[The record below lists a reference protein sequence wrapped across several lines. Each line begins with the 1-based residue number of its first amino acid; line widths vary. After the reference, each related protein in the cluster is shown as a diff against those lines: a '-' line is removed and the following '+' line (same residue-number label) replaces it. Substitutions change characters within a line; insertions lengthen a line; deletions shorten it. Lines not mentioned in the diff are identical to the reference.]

1 MEGGPGDQGGK
12 ERTVTRRADRSVD
25 DGRTRPTGL
34 RSVAGQVFALQAVI
48 ALLIVAAA
56 AVALV
61 LQGRYDSERDARNRS
76 LAVAEAFAH
85 APGTAEALKGP
96 DPTAVLQPRAEAAR
110 KASGVD
116 FIAVLAPDG
125 VRFTDSDAGLIGQK
139 ASGDVGRAARGESFT
154 EIFHGAPNDAVRAVV
169 PIRDTDGSVV
179 GMVSSGIEV
188 ETVGQAV
195 QGRLPL
201 LLGAAAGGLA
211 LAVGG
216 AGLVSARLRRQ
227 THGLGPA
234 EMTRLKEHHE
244 AVLHAVKEGVV
255 IVAGD
260 GRLVL
265 ANDEARRLLRLPEHA
280 ERSHVRELGLDPRTA
295 HLLLS
300 GRAATDEVHL
310 AGDRLLAVNVRPTG
324 DGAPDGGVVMTMRDT
339 TELAALTGRA
349 EVARGRLRLLY
360 EAGTRIGTTL
370 DVVRTAEE
378 LSEVAVPRFADFVT
392 VELLDPVVRG
402 EEPSGAFTEMRR
414 TALSGVR
421 TETPLQPVG
430 DLIRFVVP
438 TTPMASA
445 LAEGRAVIQP
455 DLAAAQGWRAQ
466 DPEGAARALEFGLH
480 SLLTVPLLARGVVLG
495 MANFWRGPDSPE
507 PFGEED
513 LSFAEELAARAALAI
528 DNARRFTR
536 EHSMAVALQRSLLPR
551 VLPEQS
557 AMRVAYRYLPATA
570 GVGGDWFDV
579 IPLPGARVALVVG
592 DVVGHG
598 LHAAATM
605 GRLRTAVANFST
617 LDLPPEELLSHLDE
631 LIDRLG
637 EENEQG
643 GGEGGGPQ
651 AGGTGAGG
659 AEARGMDGATDAGSG
674 RGSGTA
680 GGGAG
685 QDPAADGRPAGG
697 AAGGTA
703 GAEGTTGA
711 TCLYAIYD
719 PTTGACTMASAGHP
733 GPALVRPDGSVEFPA
748 VPAGLPLG
756 IGLGDR
762 PFESVR
768 LRLEPGSK
776 LVLFTDGLIE
786 DRHRDYDTGLGLLRG
801 ALARPDR
808 SPEQT
813 CADVLA
819 ALLLPVPADDIALL
833 VASAHRIPAD
843 RIAEWEVPAEPS
855 AVSRVRTEAAA
866 RLAAWGLADVGFT
879 AELVLSELITN
890 AIRYGRAPVRVRLV
904 HDRVL
909 ICEVSDGSSTSP
921 HLRHAA
927 DTDEGGRGLFLV
939 AQFAQRWGTRYA
951 RRGKT
956 IWAELP
962 VSPDPAGGDGAGPL
976 FDPDALE
983 DLAW

>member
-1 MEGGPGDQGGK
+1 MTRGADGSPGGTSG
-12 ERTVTRRADRSVD
+12 
-25 DGRTRPTGL
+25 RPTGL
-34 RSVAGQVFALQAVI
+34 RSVASQVFALQAVI

-56 AVALV
+56 ALALV
-61 LQGRYDSERDARNRS
+61 LQGQYDSEQDARNRS
-76 LAVAEAFAH
+76 LAVAETLAH
-85 APGTAEALKGP
+85 APGIVEALRAP
-96 DPTAVLQPRAEAAR
+96 DPSAVLQPKAEAAR
-110 KASGVD
+110 RGSGVD
-116 FIAVLAPDG
+116 FVAVLAPDG
-125 VRFTDSDAGLIGQK
+125 ARYTDSDPSLIGQR
-139 ASGDVGRAARGESFT
+139 AQGDIGRARAGESFT

-169 PIRDTDGSVV
+169 PVRDEGGAVI
-179 GMVSSGIEV
+179 GMVSSGVEV
-188 ETVGQAV
+188 ATVGQAV
-195 QGRLPL
+195 EGRLPL
-201 LLGAAAGGLA
+201 LLGAAGIGLA
-211 LAVGG
+211 TAVGG
-216 AGLVSARLRRQ
+216 AALVSTRLRRQ

-244 AVLHAVKEGVV
+244 AVLHSVKEGVV

-260 GRLVL
+260 GRLLL
-265 ANDEARRLLRLPEHA
+265 ANDEARRLLKLPDDA
-280 ERSHVRELGLDPRTA
+280 ERRHVRELGLEPRTA
-295 HLLLS
+295 ALLLS
-300 GRAATDEVHL
+300 GRAATDEVHP
-310 AGDRLLAVNVRPTG
+310 AADRLLAVNVRPTG
-324 DGAPDGGVVMTMRDT
+324 NGAADGGCVMTMRDT

-378 LSEVAVPRFADFVT
+378 LSEVAVPRFADVVT

-414 TALSGVR
+414 TALSGV
-421 TETPLQPVG
+421 TEETPLQPVG

-438 TTPMASA
+438 STPMASA
-445 LAEGRAVIQP
+445 LDEGRAVIQT
-455 DLAAAQGWRAQ
+455 DLATAEGWRAQ
-466 DPEGAARALEFGLH
+466 DPEGAAQALAYGLH

-495 MANFWRGPDSPE
+495 MANFWRGQETPE

-557 AMRVAYRYLPATA
+557 AMRVSFRYLPAKA

-617 LDLPPEELLSHLDE
+617 LDLPPDELLGHLDE

-637 EENEQG
+637 EEHEPG
-643 GGEGGGPQ
+643 G
-651 AGGTGAGG
+651 
-659 AEARGMDGATDAGSG
+659 
-674 RGSGTA
+674 
-680 GGGAG
+680 
-685 QDPAADGRPAGG
+685 
-697 AAGGTA
+697 GGTA
-703 GAEGTTGA
+703 AAEGDERAEGTTGA

-719 PTTGACTMASAGHP
+719 PTTGSCTMASAGHP

-756 IGLGDR
+756 LGLGDR
-762 PFESVR
+762 PFASAR
-768 LRLEPGSK
+768 LKLEPGSK
-776 LVLFTDGLIE
+776 LVMFTDGLLE
-786 DRHRDYDTGLGLLRG
+786 DRHRDFDTGLELLRKT
-801 ALARPDR
+801 LARPGR

-819 ALLLPVPADDIALL
+819 TLLQPMPNDDIALL
-833 VASAHRIPAD
+833 VASAERIPPD
-843 RIAEWEVPAEPS
+843 RIAEWEVPNDPS
-855 AVSRVRTEAAA
+855 AVSPVRSAAAA
-866 RLAAWGLADVGFT
+866 RIASWDLEDVGFT

-890 AIRYGRAPVRVRLV
+890 AIRYGRPPVRVRLV
-904 HDRVL
+904 YDRVL

-962 VSPDPAGGDGAGPL
+962 IAPDQADGNGSGPVPDL
-976 FDPDALE
+976 DALE

>member
-1 MEGGPGDQGGK
+1 M
-12 ERTVTRRADRSVD
+12 
-25 DGRTRPTGL
+25 
-34 RSVAGQVFALQAVI
+34 FALQALI
-48 ALLIVAAA
+48 ALLIIAAA
-56 AVALV
+56 ALALV
-61 LQGRYDSERDARNRS
+61 LQGKYDSEREARSRS
-76 LAVAEAFAH
+76 LAVAEGFAH
-85 APGTAEALKGP
+85 APGLADALRSP
-96 DPTAVLQPRAEAAR
+96 DPTAALQARAEAAR
-110 KASGVD
+110 IGSGVD
-116 FIAVLAPDG
+116 FVAVLAPDG
-125 VRFTDSDAGLIGQK
+125 ARYTDSDPSLIGQR
-139 ASGDVGRAARGESFT
+139 AQGDIARARAGQSFT
-154 EIFHGAPNDAVRAVV
+154 EIFHGAPQDAVRAVV
-169 PIRDTDGSVV
+169 PVRAADGTVV
-179 GMVSSGIEV
+179 GIVTSGVEV

-201 LLGAAAGGLA
+201 LLGAAAGGLVI
-211 LAVGG
+211 AVSG
-216 AGLVSARLRRQ
+216 AALVSARLRRQ

-244 AVLHAVKEGVV
+244 AVLHSVKEGVV
-255 IVAGD
+255 IVAAD
-260 GRLVL
+260 GRLLL
-265 ANDEARRLLRLPEHA
+265 ANDEARRLLKLPEDAERLP
-280 ERSHVRELGLDPRTA
+280 VTELGLEPRTA
-295 HLLLS
+295 ALLLA
-300 GRAATDEVHL
+300 GETVTDEVHP

-324 DGAPDGGVVMTMRDT
+324 NGAADGGCVMTMRDT

-414 TALSGVR
+414 TALTGVR
-421 TETPLQPVG
+421 ATSPLQPVG

-445 LAEGRAVIQP
+445 LDKGRAVIQA
-455 DLAAAQGWRAQ
+455 DLASAQGWRAQ
-466 DPEGAARALEFGLH
+466 DPEGAAEAVAYGLH

-495 MANFWRGPDSPE
+495 MANFWRAADTPE

-536 EHSMAVALQRSLLPR
+536 EHTMAVALQRSLLPR
-551 VLPEQS
+551 VLPDQS
-557 AMRVAYRYLPATA
+557 AVSVAHRYLPAKA

-598 LHAAATM
+598 VHAAATM

-617 LDLPPEELLSHLDE
+617 LDLPPDELLGHLDE

-637 EENEQG
+637 EENES
-643 GGEGGGPQ
+643 
-651 AGGTGAGG
+651 G
-659 AEARGMDGATDAGSG
+659 AEDGDESDGD
-674 RGSGTA
+674 GTA
-680 GGGAG
+680 
-685 QDPAADGRPAGG
+685 
-697 AAGGTA
+697 
-703 GAEGTTGA
+703 EGSTGA
-711 TCLYAIYD
+711 TCLYVIYD
-719 PTTGACTMASAGHP
+719 PTSGACTMSSAGHP

-748 VPAGLPLG
+748 LPAGLPLG
-756 IGLGDR
+756 LGLGER
-762 PFESVR
+762 PFESAR

-776 LVLFTDGLIE
+776 LVMFTDGLLE
-786 DRHRDYDTGLGLLRG
+786 DRARDFDTGLGLLRET
-801 ALARPDR
+801 LARPDR

-819 ALLLPVPADDIALL
+819 AMLFPVPSDDIALL
-833 VASAHRIPAD
+833 VASARRIPAD
-843 RIAEWEVPAEPS
+843 RIAEWEVPGDPS
-855 AVSRVRTEAAA
+855 AVSPVRNQAAA
-866 RLAAWGLADVGFT
+866 RLAAWDLEEVGFT

-890 AIRYGRAPVRVRLV
+890 AIRYGKPPVHVRLV
-904 HDRVL
+904 YDRAL

-921 HLRHAA
+921 HLRHAT

-962 VSPDPAGGDGAGPL
+962 IAPEHPGGDVAAPL
-976 FDPDALE
+976 VDPDALE